1 MLVSIIAGGKVQNFK
16 FSTDWLTVHAVISEE
31 CKFRGNRG
39 DFSLQH
45 FHPHNFPLSGYI
57 P

>member
-1 MLVSIIAGGKVQNFK
+1 MLVSIIAGGKLQNFK
-16 FSTDWLTVHAVISEE
+16 FSTDWLTVHAVIFEE